1 MAEDNNEEKERPLV
15 ERWLEEQQE
24 WQKTMLRYM
33 DSMANNEEFLVH
45 LGNAMRGSLL
55 AGKPYPGTA
64 TSKPDAEAAA
74 AVEEPSGDDRLDRI
88 LFALHEI
95 QGQLNDL
102 QLTVESLIKSK
113 KTAAA
118 SGGSGSSGS
127 HNAPE
132 SGATGG
138 PTSGTPPAHSNGAS
152 EAARR
157 ARVTRKLSTATAEP
171 KLRRSQPRSGFGR
184 PGGDAD

>member
-1 MAEDNNEEKERPLV
+1 MAEDNNEKDRPLV

-33 DSMANNEEFLVH
+33 DTMANNEEFLVH

-64 TSKPDAEAAA
+64 ASKPDAEPEAAA
-74 AVEEPSGDDRLDRI
+74 DEPSGDDRLDRI

-113 KTAAA
+113 KTAVGG
-118 SGGSGSSGS
+118 GGSGSSGS
-127 HNAPE
+127 NELPD

-138 PTSGTPPAHSNGAS
+138 PTSGAPPAHGNGAS

-157 ARVTRKLSTATAEP
+157 ARSARKLSTVTAEP
-171 KLRRSQPRSGFGR
+171 ILRRSQPRSGFDR
-184 PGGDAD
+184 LGGDAD